1 MKFCAILLAAG
12 RSSRMGG
19 IKALLPLPLLAG
31 GGACSALEAL
41 ARLYRA
47 AGLPDMLVVS
57 GFHADTVEEAA
68 RALSLAA
75 ARNAHP
81 EQGMF
86 SSVCAGLRA
95 APPDCDAF
103 FIHPVDIPLVRPQTL
118 RLLAD
123 AALEASRSPGN
134 PPVALIPRHNGEEGH
149 PPLLPAVFKKTV
161 LACKAE
167 GGLRA
172 ALAAL
177 PRRLVDTADSC
188 VLEDM
193 DSPRDYARL
202 QRLAL
207 RRAGERPA

>member
-1 MKFCAILLAAG
+1 MKFCAILLAGG

-19 IKALLPLPLLAG
+19 IKALLPLPLLAD
-31 GGACSALEAL
+31 GGACSVLEAL

-57 GFHADTVEEAA
+57 GYHADAVEEAA
-68 RALSLAA
+68 RALSLAV

-86 SSVCAGLRA
+86 SSVRTGLRA

-123 AALEASRSPGN
+123 TALSRSPGA
-134 PPVALIPRHNGEEGH
+134 PLAVLIPRHNGEEGH
-149 PPLLPAVFKKTV
+149 PPLLPAVFRNTV
-161 LACKAE
+161 LSYKNND
-167 GGLRA
+167 GLRA
-172 ALAAL
+172 ALSAL
-177 PRRLVDTADSC
+177 PRRPVDTTDSC

-202 QRLAL
+202 QKLAL
-207 RRAGERPA
+207 RRAAERSA

>member
-19 IKALLPLPLLAG
+19 VKALLPLPLLPD

-47 AGLPDMLVVS
+47 AALPDMLVVS
-57 GFHADTVEEAA
+57 GFHAEAVEDAA
-68 RALSLAA
+68 RALSLAV
-75 ARNAHP
+75 ARNPHP
-81 EQGMF
+81 ERGMF
-86 SSVCAGLRA
+86 SSVRTGLRA
-95 APPDCDAF
+95 APPDCDAL
-103 FIHPVDIPLVRPQTL
+103 FIHPADIPLVRPQTL

-123 AALEASRSPGN
+123 AALEASRSPGA
-134 PPVALIPRHNGEEGH
+134 PSAVLIPRHNGEEGH
-149 PPLLPAVFKKTV
+149 PPLLPAVFKKNV
-161 LACKAE
+161 LSCTGKD
-167 GGLRA
+167 GLRA

-177 PRRLVDTADSC
+177 PRRLVDTADPC

-193 DSPRDYARL
+193 DGPQDYARL

-207 RRAGERPA
+207 RRMAERRA